1 MATRPPNAKSETGR
15 TSASRS
21 DRSQGASEN
30 AGGPRTATVKLPFG
44 MGEFRRPEVHI
55 PGQENVA
62 GVVNTVRENLP
73 APLQLAFYGGLGAL
87 AALSVIE
94 WPVAAAIGVGTVV
107 AQRASEGTSGSAPAR
122 SGARSDRTSA

>member
-1 MATRPPNAKSETGR
+1 M
-15 TSASRS
+15 
-21 DRSQGASEN
+21 
-30 AGGPRTATVKLPFG
+30 KLPFVTA
-44 MGEFRRPEVHI
+44 EFRRPEMHI

-62 GVVNTVRENLP
+62 GVVNTVRKNLP
-73 APLQLAFYGGLGAL
+73 PPGQLAYYGVLGAL
-87 AALSVIE
+87 AALSLIE

>member
-1 MATRPPNAKSETGR
+1 M
-15 TSASRS
+15 
-21 DRSQGASEN
+21 
-30 AGGPRTATVKLPFG
+30 VKLPFG

-55 PGQENVA
+55 PGREDVA
-62 GVVNTVRENLP
+62 GVVNSVRENLP
-73 APLQLAFYGGLGAL
+73 SPGQLAFYGGLGAL

-122 SGARSDRTSA
+122 SGARSDRTGA